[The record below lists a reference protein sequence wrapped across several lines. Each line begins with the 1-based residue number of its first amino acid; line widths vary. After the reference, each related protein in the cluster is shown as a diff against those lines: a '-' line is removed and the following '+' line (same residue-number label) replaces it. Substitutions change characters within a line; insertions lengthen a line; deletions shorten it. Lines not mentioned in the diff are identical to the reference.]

1 MLDDAKSRLII
12 PSFEGLYGEP
22 FIYKTPH
29 HPDYQN
35 DRHKKFAHVA
45 LHTTAAPSYF
55 PAVVDDGYVMID
67 GGVWANNPVMNAV
80 VDALACFDVPRENL
94 RVLSLGTG
102 DGTFTVEPTAQNGG
116 VAQWG
121 FLRSRRN
128 PVTHSRRGAP
138 VSHGS
143 LRKPVLNVQSA
154 HATELGRIG
163 GDDRRSQ
170 TTGVRS
176 DQEIVWPNRLS
187 CSLQFDPDACVFG
200 VRWHIERKHVERLKQ
215 GFDAG

>member
-1 MLDDAKSRLII
+1 MTILSTEVLPLTLMLSVSAG
-12 PSFEGLYGEP
+12 P
-22 FIYKTPH
+22 
-29 HPDYQN
+29 
-35 DRHKKFAHVA
+35 
-45 LHTTAAPSYF
+45 
-55 PAVVDDGYVMID
+55 
-67 GGVWANNPVMNAV
+67 
-80 VDALACFDVPRENL
+80 
-94 RVLSLGTG
+94 
-102 DGTFTVEPTAQNGG
+102 
-116 VAQWG
+116 
-121 FLRSRRN
+121 
-128 PVTHSRRGAP
+128 RGAP

-200 VRWHIERKHVERLKQ
+200 VRRHIERKHVERLKQ